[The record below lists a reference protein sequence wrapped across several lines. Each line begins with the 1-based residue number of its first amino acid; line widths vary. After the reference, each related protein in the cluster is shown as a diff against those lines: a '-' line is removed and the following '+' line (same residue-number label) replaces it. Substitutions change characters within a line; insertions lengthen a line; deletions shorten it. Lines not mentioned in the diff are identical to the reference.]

1 MIMLPIQ
8 KVSNDNVI
16 MLPIQKVSNDNVTY
30 TKSK

>member
-8 KVSNDNVI
+8 KVSNDNV
-16 MLPIQKVSNDNVTY
+16 PIQKVSNDNVTY

>member
-8 KVSNDNVI
+8 KVIMI